1 MDRNRAI
8 EVLDYMESECVKRGA
23 RKDVEREAIQVA
35 KAALKA
41 QGEPALWLVRWQ
53 DSRIEED
60 FEQITYTEAEAI
72 ERAEDAAQHSFQPP
86 TITPLYT
93 APQPESQPAQAV
105 PDGELW
111 SFVRSV
117 MCQGADING
126 DHYAGKFDCYEE
138 YSAHLDA
145 AAAERAEQLRAML
158 AAAPAPTGGE

>member
-1 MDRNRAI
+1 MDTNRAI

-41 QGEPALWLVRWQ
+41 QGEPVWWLLEVDMGWPEPLL
-53 DSRIEED
+53 RI
-60 FEQITYTEAEAI
+60 TRSEAEAI
-72 ERAEDAAQHSFQPP
+72 AIHESYPAGTLA
-86 TITPLYT
+86 TVTPLYT
-93 APQPESQPAQAV
+93 APQPESQAV
-105 PDGELW
+105 PDEGKLW
-111 SFVRSV
+111 SWLRNV
-117 MCQGADING
+117 MSQGADISG
-126 DHYAGKFDCYEE
+126 DHYAGKFDSYEE